1 MRYLPVNIATFIAF
15 LLSIAL
21 VEVAFAEDRPGDE
34 FRHAAEEYEHEA
46 VNAVEHA
53 VDAEGEAIGRY
64 MQLATIFEEMAGIKR
79 HAASM
84 ADADRWER
92 ISWEKYQALERHRD
106 AIIDELEGRHAPTTE
121 QAQADDELLEAAR
134 EYREHAQ
141 IATAQ
146 ARELDGVERAIYQ
159 ERAELFNQ
167 MAAIKDRAAD
177 ATRNGDDVDWSRYEA
192 LSDRQQKL
200 ENMLEAAR

>member
-1 MRYLPVNIATFIAF
+1 M
-15 LLSIAL
+15 
-21 VEVAFAEDRPGDE
+21 
-34 FRHAAEEYEHEA
+34 
-46 VNAVEHA
+46 
-53 VDAEGEAIGRY
+53 
-64 MQLATIFEEMAGIKR
+64 
-79 HAASM
+79 
-84 ADADRWER
+84 
-92 ISWEKYQALERHRD
+92 
-106 AIIDELEGRHAPTTE
+106 
-121 QAQADDELLEAAR
+121 LEAAR

>member
-84 ADADRWER
+84 ADADR
-92 ISWEKYQALERHRD
+92 
-106 AIIDELEGRHAPTTE
+106 
-121 QAQADDELLEAAR
+121 
-134 EYREHAQ
+134 
-141 IATAQ
+141 
-146 ARELDGVERAIYQ
+146 
-159 ERAELFNQ
+159 
-167 MAAIKDRAAD
+167 
-177 ATRNGDDVDWSRYEA
+177 
-192 LSDRQQKL
+192 
-200 ENMLEAAR
+200 